1 MKRPLSVLIRQ
12 SRHRFRLFIAALAY
26 FAGLFI
32 LLVSTD
38 GYQRFHR
45 YFENAEKNQDSYLII
60 NKGVQAIQSFGSKYR
75 SGFSEEEIEYI
86 REQAFVLDLGS
97 FSNSTFRIS
106 SNLAERLSIY
116 TDLFFES
123 VPDRFLDTIPPG
135 WGWKEGSDFIPV
147 IINREWLNLYN
158 FNVSLMYGLPQI
170 SEEMLS
176 KWTLDVIISGNGRS
190 RHFRSRILAFSDR
203 IPSVTVPES
212 FLLYANEKYGQG
224 TPPPARLI
232 LRVRDISDPKLLSF
246 LNEQGYHYRREKAM
260 SGNFR
265 TLAAALLL
273 ITSLTGFLF
282 VLFAFTIVLTTVELA
297 ISDISENLR
306 LLIHLGYKPSG
317 LAQMYFREALLFIS
331 VAAILAWLAF
341 LEADRSL
348 GSLLEAFSQG
358 KAPLSI
364 REPLLLGILCTS
376 LLLLYLRINIG
387 RRIRK
392 LA

>member
-1 MKRPLSVLIRQ
+1 MKRPLSSLIRQ

-26 FAGLFI
+26 FTGLFI
-32 LLVSTD
+32 LLISTD
-38 GYQRFHR
+38 AYQRFHS
-45 YFENAEKNQDSYLII
+45 YFENAEKNQDYYLII
-60 NKGVQAIQSFGSKYR
+60 NKGVNAIQSFGSKYR

-86 REQAFVLDLGS
+86 RAQPFVLDLGA

-176 KWTLDVIISGNGRS
+176 KWTLDVIISGNGQS

-212 FLLYANEKYGQG
+212 FLRYANEKYGRG
-224 TPPPARLI
+224 TPSPARLI
-232 LRVRDISDPKLLSF
+232 LRVRDISDPQLLSF
-246 LNEQGYHYRREKAM
+246 LNEQGYRYRREKAM
-260 SGNFR
+260 SNNFR
-265 TLAAALLL
+265 TLATALLL
-273 ITSLTGFLF
+273 IASLTGLLF
-282 VLFAFTIVLTTVELA
+282 VVFAFTIVLTTVQLA
-297 ISDISENLR
+297 ISDISGNLQ

-317 LAQMYFREALLFIS
+317 LARLYFREALLFIS
-331 VAAILAWLAF
+331 IAAVLAWLAF
-341 LEADRSL
+341 LGAGHSL
-348 GSLLEAFSQG
+348 DTLLKSFSQD
-358 KAPLSI
+358 AASLSI
-364 REPLLLGILCTS
+364 REPLILCIICTL
-376 LLLLYLRINIG
+376 LLLLYLRIKIG
-387 RRIRK
+387 RRIQK